1 MKKKQQK
8 NDFILK
14 KDDGFFLQKIN
25 KQNLHMTQSIITL
38 ISDINNEIDET
49 FFTKQKIDCILN

>member
-49 FFTKQKIDCILN
+49 FYKTKN